1 MKKERKR
8 LIILIL
14 TGALMTALA
23 LPFSQYMKSRGISG
37 EAPLEMAFYAGC
49 LLIICTLTVGY
60 LLARWLYR
68 KIKP

>member
-1 MKKERKR
+1 
-8 LIILIL
+8 
-14 TGALMTALA
+14 MTALA
-23 LPFSQYMKSRGISG
+23 FPFSQYMKSRGISG